1 MINGLPANSFL
12 VIQVFVWGCRRI
24 SPAHLALSSSIEAAK
39 VPPRFL
45 VWEKG
50 HKDEETGSGGW
61 WDHITPHL
69 YHHGKSKTAELALN
83 RGTCSREFELFS
95 KRSHGG
101 DLRTWVRFPFLSVPR
116 AEARVPRIQ
125 LSGEKGCFGTSLKY
139 YIQVS
144 WGPQESGVEQTLHLF
159 WLMKR
164 GRTYPRH
171 SQFFKE
177 RREWNNWFMKTE
189 SASLAKYKTSVKWTN
204 LGSFSERKK

>member
-39 VPPRFL
+39 VPPHFP

-69 YHHGKSKTAELALN
+69 YHHSKSKITELAIN
-83 RGTCSREFELFS
+83 GGTCSREFELFT

-101 DLRTWVRFPFLSVPR
+101 DLRTWVRFSFLLVPFLVPSQSR
-116 AEARVPRIQ
+116 GSCPQNSALR
-125 LSGEKGCFGTSLKY
+125 GERLLWHQFEVLY
-139 YIQVS
+139 R
-144 WGPQESGVEQTLHLF
+144 GVLRSPEVRCWTDTTPVLA
-159 WLMKR
+159 
-164 GRTYPRH
+164 YE
-171 SQFFKE
+171 E
-177 RREWNNWFMKTE
+177 R
-189 SASLAKYKTSVKWTN
+189 
-204 LGSFSERKK
+204 